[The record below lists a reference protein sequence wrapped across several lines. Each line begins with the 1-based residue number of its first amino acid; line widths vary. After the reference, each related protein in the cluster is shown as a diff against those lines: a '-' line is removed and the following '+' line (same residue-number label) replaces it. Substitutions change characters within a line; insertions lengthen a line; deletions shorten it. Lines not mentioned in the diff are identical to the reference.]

1 MDRGRNEVHPSQV
14 KTHRGDQ
21 VNEETFEQKYPTKT
35 RERKNMQYSDRS
47 NNLPMVRT
55 IQDQE
60 RDTYHPN
67 ISVDSHRVSVRNGC
81 DKKLGKYKN
90 LELLKEE

>member
-1 MDRGRNEVHPSQV
+1 
-14 KTHRGDQ
+14 
-21 VNEETFEQKYPTKT
+21 
-35 RERKNMQYSDRS
+35 MQYSDRS

-67 ISVDSHRVSVRNGC
+67 ISVDSHRVSVRNGMRQKAGEIQEFRAFERGVEKWC
-81 DKKLGKYKN
+81 REHIQRHETGPISEEGQN
-90 LELLKEE
+90 LLEDTDR

>member
-35 RERKNMQYSDRS
+35 RERKNMQ
-47 NNLPMVRT
+47 
-55 IQDQE
+55 DQE